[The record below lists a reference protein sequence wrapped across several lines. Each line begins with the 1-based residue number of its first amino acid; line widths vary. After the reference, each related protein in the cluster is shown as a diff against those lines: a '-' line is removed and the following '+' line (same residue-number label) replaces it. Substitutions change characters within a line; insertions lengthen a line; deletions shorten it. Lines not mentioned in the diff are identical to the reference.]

1 MDFRPGTLWP
11 HAGSEIIMSYN
22 CRKCASPKITRA
34 FQWGLLERLLSVVAI
49 PFQCLDCRNRFY
61 VFSGL
66 RTIQWEH
73 GIGAG
78 RRVAMASV
86 DHVSEDSLERYCLRT
101 LPKRETGP
109 LEDHLS
115 VCHKC
120 QDRHCATAEFV
131 SAMRK
136 AAERMRRHKPQQ
148 LSN

>member
-66 RTIQWEH
+66 RTMPREH
-73 GIGAG
+73 AVGAG
-78 RRVAMASV
+78 GRIACSTTAGV
-86 DHVSEDSLERYCLRT
+86 DHVSEDSLERYAMET
-101 LPKRETGP
+101 LPESETGP
-109 LEDHLS
+109 LEQHLWS
-115 VCHKC
+115 CHK
-120 QDRHCATAEFV
+120 
-131 SAMRK
+131 
-136 AAERMRRHKPQQ
+136 
-148 LSN
+148 